1 MKRTNLLAV
10 AGLTLLLLAGCKGN
24 SNQAAKD
31 PVAAAKDIAAA
42 VRANDFDRLSHIAV
56 PPDLYTK
63 LEARFKEEAAAK
75 PKPTDAE
82 RKQFADTVTK
92 FTEADAEAKLFAE
105 VQPKLAQVGP
115 QMPMMVGM
123 FGGIAGQ
130 GIQQSTTMS
139 PSEKTQATALLTAIT
154 KWATTAPLSDPAKA
168 KEAIKLLVKTARDL
182 KLTTLDE
189 MHALNFQ
196 QAAQKTGTFVGG
208 LRAAL
213 AVYGFD
219 TDKALASVDA
229 KKKSE
234 TGDSAVVTVT
244 YTLLDTP
251 VTADI
256 EMVQRAGRWYSA
268 DAIKNVEAMLAKP
281 VGAPAAMSEP
291 PPAPMS
297 AEPPAGDAQNM
308 SSEAPAS
315 DATSDNAAPANADT
329 ANDGNADSNK
339 DKDPQPTH

>member
-24 SNQAAKD
+24 SNEAAKD

-123 FGGIAGQ
+123 FGGMAGQ
-130 GIQQSTTMS
+130 SIQQSTTMS
-139 PSEKTQATALLTAIT
+139 PSEKTQANALLTAIT
-154 KWATTAPLSDPAKA
+154 KWATTAPLSDPDKA
-168 KEAIKLLVKTARDL
+168 KQAIKILVKTARDL
-182 KLTTLDE
+182 KLGTLDE
-189 MHALNFQ
+189 AQALTFQ
-196 QAAQKTGTFVGG
+196 QTMQKTGGFVGG
-208 LRAAL
+208 LREVL
-213 AVYGFD
+213 AVYAFD
-219 TDKALASVDA
+219 TDKALASVTA
-229 KKKSE
+229 TKKSE
-234 TGDSAVVTVT
+234 TGDAAVVSVS
-244 YTLLDTP
+244 YTLMDVP
-251 VTADI
+251 VTFDVN
-256 EMVQRAGRWYSA
+256 MVKRDDRWYSA
-268 DAIKNVEAMLAKP
+268 DAIKNVENMLAKP
-281 VGAPAAMSEP
+281 VGASPASPMAATP
-291 PPAPMS
+291 DAPAPTETAATPS
-297 AEPPAGDAQNM
+297 ADAQNM

-315 DATSDNAAPANADT
+315 NASSATNNDAATDASA
-329 ANDGNADSNK
+329 
-339 DKDPQPTH
+339 DKDQQQPPSQ

>member
-24 SNQAAKD
+24 SNEAAKD

-123 FGGIAGQ
+123 FGGMAGQ
-130 GIQQSTTMS
+130 SIQQSATMS
-139 PSEKTQATALLTAIT
+139 PSEKTQANALLTAIT
-154 KWATTAPLSDPAKA
+154 KWATTAPLSDPDKA
-168 KEAIKLLVKTARDL
+168 KQAIKILVKTARDL
-182 KLTTLDE
+182 KLGTLDE
-189 MHALNFQ
+189 AQALTFQ
-196 QAAQKTGTFVGG
+196 QTMQKTGGFVGG
-208 LRAAL
+208 LREVL
-213 AVYGFD
+213 AVYAFD
-219 TDKALASVDA
+219 TDKALASVTA
-229 KKKSE
+229 TKKSE
-234 TGDSAVVTVT
+234 AGDAAVVSVS
-244 YTLLDTP
+244 YTLMDVP
-251 VTADI
+251 VTFDVN
-256 EMVQRAGRWYSA
+256 MVKRDDRWYSA
-268 DAIKNVEAMLAKP
+268 DAIKNVENMLAKP
-281 VGAPAAMSEP
+281 VGASPASPMAMSPDAPAPTEPAAMP
-291 PPAPMS
+291 S
-297 AEPPAGDAQNM
+297 ADAQNM
-308 SSEAPAS
+308 SPETPAS
-315 DATSDNAAPANADT
+315 NASSATNNDAATDANP
-329 ANDGNADSNK
+329 
-339 DKDPQPTH
+339 DKNQQQPPSQ

>member
-10 AGLTLLLLAGCKGN
+10 ASLTLLLLAGCKGN
-24 SNQAAKD
+24 PNEAAKD
-31 PVAAAKDIAAA
+31 PVTATKDIAVAL
-42 VRANDFDRLSHIAV
+42 RANDFDRLSHIVV

-75 PKPTDAE
+75 PKPTDEE
-82 RKQFADTVTK
+82 RKQFTDGVTK
-92 FTEADAEAKLFAE
+92 FSAADAEEKLFAE
-105 VQPKLAQVGP
+105 IQPKLSEVGA

-123 FGGIAGQ
+123 FGGMAGQ

-139 PSEKTQATALLTAIT
+139 PAEKTQATALLTAIT

-168 KEAIKLLVKTARDL
+168 KEAIKVIVKTARDL
-182 KLTTLDE
+182 KLTTLDD
-189 MHALNFQ
+189 A
-196 QAAQKTGTFVGG
+196 QAMTFEQAMQKTGIFFGG
-208 LRAAL
+208 LRSAL

-234 TGDSAVVTVT
+234 TGDTAVVTVT

-256 EMVQRAGRWYSA
+256 DMVKRDGRWYSA
-268 DAIKNVEAMLAKP
+268 DAVKNVENMLAKP
-281 VGAPAAMSEP
+281 VGAPASPPTAMEP
-291 PPAPMS
+291 ASPMS
-297 AEPPAGDAQNM
+297 SSPPSSDMQNG

-315 DATSDNAAPANADT
+315 NASAETNGDNAT
-329 ANDGNADSNK
+329 EGNADSDK
-339 DKDPQPTH
+339 DKDQQPTH